1 MKTRDELNHISG
13 IILTSSIAVHKEMGP
28 GLLESVYQH
37 CLIKELTSKNLNV
50 KTAFPI
56 PLMYKGEALDKDYC
70 IDLFVEDEII
80 IELKATEGINP
91 LHEAQLL
98 SYMKLSNRRLGLLI
112 NFNVVL
118 LKDGFRRLVYKF

>member
-13 IILTSSIAVHKEMGP
+13 IILNASIIVHREMGP

-37 CLIKELTSKNLNV
+37 CLIKELKSSALNIKTS
-50 KTAFPI
+50 FPI
-56 PLMYKGEALDKDYC
+56 PLLYKGEALDKDYC
-70 IDLFVEDEII
+70 IDLLVEDEII
-80 IELKATEGINP
+80 VELKATDGIAP
-91 LHEAQLL
+91 IHEAQLL

-118 LKDGFRRLVYKF
+118 LKDGFRRLVYRF

>member
-13 IILTSSIAVHKEMGP
+13 IILNASIIVHREMGP

-37 CLIKELTSKNLNV
+37 CLIKELTSRALNV
-50 KTAFPI
+50 KTSFPI
-56 PLMYKGEALDKDYC
+56 PLLYKGEALDKDYC
-70 IDLFVEDEII
+70 IDLLVEDEII
-80 IELKATEGINP
+80 VELKATDGIAP
-91 LHEAQLL
+91 IHEAQLL